1 MENWVKACLTMSV
14 FLRSTSESHEIKS
27 RGSVASLGSSD
38 SRGNEEEVVISYQE
52 EAVDIAD
59 TGAGNQDVD
68 VEDLPLRLVIISS
81 KLRNTTAV
89 RHALQSNVVLVQYKY
104 DSSTLEGILSKFTL
118 YNQSLQCTT
127 LYMYTCLFLDLFT
140 KLIVPDKLFNIIN
153 KRIVWFTFS
162 EDDLSG

>member
-1 MENWVKACLTMSV
+1 M
-14 FLRSTSESHEIKS
+14 
-27 RGSVASLGSSD
+27 
-38 SRGNEEEVVISYQE
+38 
-52 EAVDIAD
+52 DIAD

-118 YNQSLQCTT
+118 YNHCNVHMFIFRF
-127 LYMYTCLFLDLFT
+127 YT

-153 KRIVWFTFS
+153 KRIVWFFS
-162 EDDLSG
+162 SPESKVHR

>member
-1 MENWVKACLTMSV
+1 MSV
-14 FLRSTSESHEIKS
+14 FLRSASESHEIKS
-27 RGSVASLGSSD
+27 RGSVASLGSAD
-38 SRGNEEEVVISYQE
+38 SRGNEEEVVISYQD

-118 YNQSLQCTT
+118 YNHCNVHMFIFRFIYQTNCA
-127 LYMYTCLFLDLFT
+127 
-140 KLIVPDKLFNIIN
+140 
-153 KRIVWFTFS
+153 
-162 EDDLSG
+162 